1 MEEAMAVKA
10 IPDAYAGGVPS
21 LCVDK
26 GYEALELYTKVFG
39 AEVTLRFD
47 QPDGRLGHAELK
59 IGRALF
65 SLSDE
70 FPEYGTISPKTLGG
84 TPVKMHIYMEDV
96 DAVVE
101 RALAAGMTLVRPV
114 SNEFYGDRVG
124 QLTDPYGHVWSI
136 ATHIEDVTAEEMYRR
151 AAKLF
156 GSTSG

>member
-1 MEEAMAVKA
+1 MAVKA

-101 RALAAGMTLVRPV
+101 RALAAGMTLLRPV

-124 QLTDPYGHVWSI
+124 QLADPFGHVWSI